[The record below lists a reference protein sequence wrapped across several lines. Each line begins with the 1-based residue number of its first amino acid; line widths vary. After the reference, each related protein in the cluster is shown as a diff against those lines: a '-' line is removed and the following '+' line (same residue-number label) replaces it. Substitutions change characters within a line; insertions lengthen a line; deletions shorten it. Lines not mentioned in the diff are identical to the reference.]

1 MSKHV
6 SIPAIALAV
15 GAAALATAEPALAQ
29 AIGGAAMPSGR
40 FGLVV
45 VGLITFV
52 CLAVGVTVVGLGI
65 AKGGFEM
72 AVGNNGGAGNI
83 IKAVAIGGL
92 IASALA
98 IAVWAVGNA
107 LTAATIPGLT
117 TF

>member
-1 MSKHV
+1 L
-6 SIPAIALAV
+6 ALTV
-15 GAAALATAEPALAQ
+15 GAATVAMADPALAQ
-29 AIGGAAMPSGR
+29 AAGGSMPTGR
-40 FGLVV
+40 FGLVILGV
-45 VGLITFV
+45 ITFV

-83 IKAVAIGGL
+83 IKAIAIGGL

-98 IAVWAVGNA
+98 IAAWAVGNA
-107 LTAATIPGLT
+107 LTTTTIPGLGAG